1 MITNQKKKIIK
12 LVEVLN
18 INQQAKQLLIDEI
31 KLMQKNLI
39 YSNLKIKRTLKDKE
53 IISDSLNE
61 TIKRLEIK
69 IEALTIQEKELEEQ
83 SKFKEQLR
91 ANFNHEIKTLLFGFL
106 SACYLLEQ
114 SSLNGIQNDYSD
126 LIKGGAD
133 NFVVII
139 DDTLGL
145 SVINAGKVKITNN
158 LFSIR
163 NLLSDLETMMK
174 LKTKKKGIQL
184 LFNLS
189 ADFPEYICGDQT
201 RIYQIIVLL
210 FIYSIRF
217 TGQGFIRLRGE
228 VVFVAGETRLQFEL
242 DDSGIGIKKEKL
254 ESIFEIFKR
263 EEEKRSTDYEGVGLK
278 IIKKLLYLLSG
289 SIAVENIKNMGSVF
303 RVQIPFQLPNDQ
315 VDENLIHDQRN
326 TVIPEMWTKLNF
338 LMIENNVDNILIAKD
353 LFKSWN
359 LKLDIFDTLRNAEKA
374 LDNKYDCILF
384 DTFLP
389 DGNGLDFIIELR
401 KNPVSKNYKTPVVL
415 MTVGLNEVE
424 VSQAKDANIESYL
437 SKPFPPYF
445 LIKEFHKILGI
456 HTIPNKLENK
466 LHSKKTNLSKKV
478 SSEGL
483 GNSFLE
489 TLSKRLKGRTTLMAE
504 MAKIFL
510 DQATVMRS
518 ILENAHEKGDYESIR
533 FEAHKFKST
542 VNIIGLDAL
551 KVLASKTEEIYYD
564 GKPEECTAS
573 LLNNFVKQIDKDT
586 LKVKMSMKE
595 IFQENA
601 DKLKVNSN

>member
-1 MITNQKKKIIK
+1 
-12 LVEVLN
+12 
-18 INQQAKQLLIDEI
+18 
-31 KLMQKNLI
+31 
-39 YSNLKIKRTLKDKE
+39 
-53 IISDSLNE
+53 
-61 TIKRLEIK
+61 
-69 IEALTIQEKELEEQ
+69 
-83 SKFKEQLR
+83 
-91 ANFNHEIKTLLFGFL
+91 
-106 SACYLLEQ
+106 
-114 SSLNGIQNDYSD
+114 
-126 LIKGGAD
+126 
-133 NFVVII
+133 
-139 DDTLGL
+139 
-145 SVINAGKVKITNN
+145 
-158 LFSIR
+158 
-163 NLLSDLETMMK
+163 
-174 LKTKKKGIQL
+174 
-184 LFNLS
+184 
-189 ADFPEYICGDQT
+189 
-201 RIYQIIVLL
+201 
-210 FIYSIRF
+210 
-217 TGQGFIRLRGE
+217 
-228 VVFVAGETRLQFEL
+228 
-242 DDSGIGIKKEKL
+242 
-254 ESIFEIFKR
+254 
-263 EEEKRSTDYEGVGLK
+263 
-278 IIKKLLYLLSG
+278 LLSG

-315 VDENLIHDQRN
+315 VDENLTHDQRN

-338 LMIENNVDNILIAKD
+338 LMIENNVNNILIAKD